1 MNNSG
6 PVTFGEAVRFW
17 RSLAA
22 RLLGWRPGE
31 FWQATPAELLG
42 SICDPE
48 AEDKTAGPSRELID
62 QMLERDRHG

>member
-1 MNNSG
+1 MNS
-6 PVTFGEAVRFW
+6 PLAATLGEDVRYW
-17 RSLAA
+17 QSLAA
-22 RLLGWRPGE
+22 RMLGWRPGE

-48 AEDKTAGPSRELID
+48 ARDKSLGPSRELID